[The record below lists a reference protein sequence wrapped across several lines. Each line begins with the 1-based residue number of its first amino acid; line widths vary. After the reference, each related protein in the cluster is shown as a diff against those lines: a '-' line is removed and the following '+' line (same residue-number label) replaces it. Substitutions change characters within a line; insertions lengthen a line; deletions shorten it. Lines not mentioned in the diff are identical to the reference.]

1 MTYDKIMSPLPHY
14 CLYYVLSIQVELSLD
29 EHVCELP
36 MDKRK
41 QTVTYAFIG
50 FGQVTIEVDPICS
63 CGCENQKEGNSSS
76 CSNRGALVCSVCD
89 CDAGYQ
95 GESLE

>member
-1 MTYDKIMSPLPHY
+1 MS
-14 CLYYVLSIQVELSLD
+14 SMQVELTLD

-36 MDKRK
+36 ADKRK
-41 QTVTYAFIG
+41 QRVTYAFIG

-63 CGCENQKEGNSSS
+63 CDCEDQQVANSSS
-76 CSNRGALVCSVCD
+76 CGNRGALGCSVCN

-95 GESLE
+95 GESLECKPRQS